1 MLVAR
6 LSLVGLMLGAALWVG
21 DSAIDA
27 FAFGE
32 GTFRQQLTSPA
43 LPELS
48 LRLFALGLVVVMS
61 IFAQASIL
69 RRKRIEEALRET
81 ERGLRAILTNAPVV
95 LFTTDHLGVITFSEG
110 RGLEAAGLNA
120 SDLIGRSVFEL
131 FRDSD
136 DVLDNIRRAL
146 DGETFTTRVDFGGA
160 TFETHYGPLHDDAG
174 GVRGAIG
181 VAAEI
186 TERVRAEEELQ
197 RALEAERERARRD
210 SLTGALNHAAIIE
223 TLSEQCRASEP
234 EPGAVLMVDLDGMKT
249 VNDRYGH
256 QVGDQVLIAVT
267 KALSRDRAIVG
278 RYGGDEFLVV
288 LPGADRAAAERY
300 RGVALS
306 SVAGLGLKDPA
317 TGESIPAAASIG
329 LAVFPQDG
337 QTADD
342 LIRLADRAMY
352 TSRRV
357 GWTKKAA

>member
-6 LSLVGLMLGAALWVG
+6 LSLVGLLLGAALWVG
-21 DSAIDA
+21 DAAIDA

-43 LPELS
+43 APELA
-48 LRLFALGLVVVMS
+48 LRLFALGLVVAMT
-61 IFAQASIL
+61 IFAQVSIL
-69 RRKRIEEALRET
+69 RRQRSEEALQKT

-110 RGLEAAGLNA
+110 KGLEAAGLNA
-120 SDLIGRSVFEL
+120 SDLMGRSVFEL

-136 DVLDNIRRAL
+136 DLLDNIRRAL
-146 DGETFTTRVDFGGA
+146 DGETFTIQVDFGGA
-160 TFETHYGPLHDDAG
+160 TFETHYGPLYDDAG
-174 GVRGAIG
+174 GVRGVIG

-186 TERVRAEEELQ
+186 TNRVRAEGELQ
-197 RALEAERERARRD
+197 QALDAERERARRD

-234 EPGAVLMVDLDGMKT
+234 QPGAVLMVDLDGMKT
-249 VNDRYGH
+249 VNDMYGH
-256 QVGDQVLIAVT
+256 QVGDQLLIAVT
-267 KALSRDRAIVG
+267 KALSGDSAIVG

-300 RGVALS
+300 RGVAQN
-306 SVAGLGLKDPA
+306 SVAGLSLKDPV
-317 TGESIPAAASIG
+317 TGDSIPAAASIG
-329 LAVFPQDG
+329 IAVFPQDG

-342 LIRLADRAMY
+342 LIGQADMAMY
-352 TSRRV
+352 ASRRV
-357 GWTKKAA
+357 ERAKKAA

>member
-6 LSLVGLMLGAALWVG
+6 LSLVGLLLGAALWVG

-43 LPELS
+43 TPELA
-48 LRLFALGLVVVMS
+48 LRLFALGLVVAMI
-61 IFAQASIL
+61 IFAQVSIL
-69 RRKRIEEALRET
+69 HRKRSEEALREI

-110 RGLEAAGLNA
+110 KGLEAAGLNA
-120 SDLIGRSVFEL
+120 GDLIGRSVFEL

-136 DVLDNIRRAL
+136 DLLDNIRRAL

-174 GVRGAIG
+174 WVRGTIG

-197 RALEAERERARRD
+197 QALEAERARARRD

-223 TLSEQCRASEP
+223 TLGEQCRATEP
-234 EPGAVLMVDLDGMKT
+234 EPGAILMVDLDGMKT

-267 KALSRDRAIVG
+267 KALSGDGAIVG

-300 RGVALS
+300 RGVAQS
-306 SVAGLGLKDPA
+306 SVAGLGLEDST
-317 TGESIPAAASIG
+317 TGERILAVASIG
-329 LAVFPQDG
+329 LAVFPKDG
-337 QTADD
+337 RTADA
-342 LIRLADRAMY
+342 LIGLADKAMY
-352 TSRRV
+352 ASRRV
-357 GWTKKAA
+357 ERAKKAA